1 MMGLDTRLN
10 YFLFGVFVA
19 AIVLPF
25 VDGIVSLSLAVLLL
39 IYMIVVVSLHFK
51 RKKDQ
56 RKNRLKI
63 KKTKE
68 HRFIEKLNKKRQI
81 EQHQKHDNIN
91 NQVAHIQEL
100 WDLSKDQQRTFV
112 NFIEK
117 RAYTDLYTKMTN
129 SLLPQLIKMIEIC
142 IEQHKKGCKRE
153 VQRRINELTKIM
165 KAEISRTQAKKK
177 DDFETTS
184 EVYDQ
189 LLHEVHLKKS

>member
-19 AIVLPF
+19 AVILPF
-25 VDGIVSLSLAVLLL
+25 MDGIVSLSLAVLLL

-81 EQHQKHDNIN
+81 EQHQKHDTIN

-100 WDLSKDQQRTFV
+100 WDLSKSQQRIFV

-165 KAEISRTQAKKK
+165 KSEISRTQAKKK

-189 LLHEVHLKKS
+189 LLHEVHPQKY

>member
-19 AIVLPF
+19 AVILPF
-25 VDGIVSLSLAVLLL
+25 MDGIVSLSLAVLLL

-68 HRFIEKLNKKRQI
+68 HRFIEKLNKKRQV
-81 EQHQKHDNIN
+81 EQHRKHDNIN

-189 LLHEVHLKKS
+189 LLHEVHPKKY

>member
-19 AIVLPF
+19 AVVLPF
-25 VDGIVSLSLAVLLL
+25 MDGIVSLSLAVLLL
-39 IYMIVVVSLHFK
+39 IYMIIVVSLHFK
-51 RKKDQ
+51 RKKEQ
-56 RKNRLKI
+56 RQNRLKI

-68 HRFIEKLNKKRQI
+68 HRFIEKIHKKRQI
-81 EQHQKHDNIN
+81 EQHQKHDIIN

-165 KAEISRTQAKKK
+165 KAEISRKKAKKK

-189 LLHEVHLKKS
+189 LLLEVHPKKN

>member
-25 VDGIVSLSLAVLLL
+25 MDGIVSLSLAVLLL

-68 HRFIEKLNKKRQI
+68 HRFIEKLNKKRQV
-81 EQHQKHDNIN
+81 EQHQKHDTIN
-91 NQVAHIQEL
+91 NQIAHIQEL

-189 LLHEVHLKKS
+189 LLHEVHPPKH

>member
-19 AIVLPF
+19 AVILPF
-25 VDGIVSLSLAVLLL
+25 MDGIVSLSLAVLLL

-68 HRFIEKLNKKRQI
+68 HRFIAKINKKRQV
-81 EQHQKHDNIN
+81 EQHQKHDTIN

-129 SLLPQLIKMIEIC
+129 SLLPQLIRMIEIC

-189 LLHEVHLKKS
+189 LLHEVHPTKR

>member
-19 AIVLPF
+19 AVILPF
-25 VDGIVSLSLAVLLL
+25 MDGIVSLSLAVLLL

-68 HRFIEKLNKKRQI
+68 HRFIEKLNKKRQV
-81 EQHQKHDNIN
+81 EQHRKHDNIN

-189 LLHEVHLKKS
+189 LLHEVHPPKH